1 MINAHESYLGINP
14 NHRSKLPQKTF
25 RIIHQS
31 LKYAFHIG
39 KMNYSTMRNTTF
51 LERPHT
57 TRFPSYD
64 GSDCMQYVTT
74 GHRR

>member
-1 MINAHESYLGINP
+1 MINAHESYLGQKGINP

-39 KMNYSTMRNTTF
+39 KMNNSTMRNTTF
-51 LERPHT
+51 LH
-57 TRFPSYD
+57 F
-64 GSDCMQYVTT
+64 Q
-74 GHRR
+74 